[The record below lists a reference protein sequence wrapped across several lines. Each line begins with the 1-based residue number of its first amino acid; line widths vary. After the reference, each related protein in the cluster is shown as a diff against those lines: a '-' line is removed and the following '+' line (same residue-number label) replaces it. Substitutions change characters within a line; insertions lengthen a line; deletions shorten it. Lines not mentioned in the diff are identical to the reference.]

1 MNHYNLLALMQII
14 NILQVSFGYWKQ
26 YFMFAVLLF
35 LNGTFQA
42 TAWPNC
48 VKSLSSWYSDEHRA
62 SIFGLWG
69 TCTFAGGII
78 GTSLA
83 VYLQSIYSPDLKMV
97 FLIPSLIVF
106 AIGVLVFLTMKM
118 PADVNIIIPGKELT
132 VKENG
137 GNDKVLSFYDVFQLK
152 LVPELIVTVICVKL
166 VRYCLYMWL
175 PMYLHE
181 ALKYSKVQA
190 GMLSTTFEVGGVLG
204 SALIGIFINR
214 LEKHLLL

>member
-1 MNHYNLLALMQII
+1 MLSL
-14 NILQVSFGYWKQ
+14 
-26 YFMFAVLLF
+26 LLF

-48 VKSLSSWYSDEHRA
+48 VKCLSSWYSDAHRA

-83 VYLQSIYSPDLKMV
+83 VYLQSLYSPDLTMIFV
-97 FLIPSLIVF
+97 LPSLIVLF
-106 AIGVLVFLTMKM
+106 IGILVFLTMKT
-118 PADVNIIIPGKELT
+118 PGETDIIIPGKEPLIT
-132 VKENG
+132 NVTAK
-137 GNDKVLSFYDVFQLK
+137 NDKVLRFSEVVQLK
-152 LVPELIVTVICVKL
+152 LIPELIVTVICVKL

-181 ALKYSKVQA
+181 ALKYSKAQA
-190 GMLSTTFEVGGVLG
+190 GMLSTTFEIGGVLG
-204 SALIGIFINR
+204 SASIGFVINR
-214 LEKHLLL
+214 

>member
-1 MNHYNLLALMQII
+1 MLSL
-14 NILQVSFGYWKQ
+14 
-26 YFMFAVLLF
+26 LLF

-48 VKSLSSWYSDEHRA
+48 VKCLSSWYSDEHRA

-83 VYLQSIYSPDLKMV
+83 VYLQSVYSPDLKMI
-97 FLIPSLIVF
+97 FILPSLVVF
-106 AIGVLVFLTMKM
+106 SIGVLVFLTMKM
-118 PADVNIIIPGKELT
+118 PEELSITIPGKEPLIT
-132 VKENG
+132 NSTAK
-137 GNDKVLSFYDVFQLK
+137 NDKVLSFSEVIRLN
-152 LVPELIVTVICVKL
+152 LVPELVVTVICVKL

-181 ALKYSKVQA
+181 ALKYSKSQA
-190 GMLSTTFEVGGVLG
+190 GMLSTTFEIGGVLG
-204 SALIGIFINR
+204 SALIGVFINR
-214 LEKHLLL
+214 